1 MSFEADDEGEL
12 DCRYTS
18 LSNPEDVRA
27 LVAAISVARRSISC
41 CFCRRNG
48 SSTIQV
54 RALYLHGCGITAGGA
69 EVLAQFLQSAGASAL
84 THLSL
89 SDNPIGDPGVLA
101 LIHKGLMNNNSLEYL
116 SLRSTGITSECGPTI
131 GKLLEASTL
140 TEISLE
146 GNALEDKGVCTMFF
160 CAHSTLLPT
169 HPGSSISSLS
179 KQNKTLLSASPPPS
193 TPLLNK

>member
-41 CFCRRNG
+41 CFCRNG
-48 SSTIQV
+48 SSSANPV
-54 RALYLHGCGITAGGA
+54 RALYLHGCGITADGV

-89 SDNPIGDPGVLA
+89 SDNPIGDRGVLA
-101 LIHKGLMNNNSLEYL
+101 LIQKGLMNNNSLEYL
-116 SLRSTGITSECGPTI
+116 SLRSTGITSESGPTI

-140 TEISLE
+140 TELSLE
-146 GNALEDKGVCTMFF
+146 GTALEDKGVC
-160 CAHSTLLPT
+160 
-169 HPGSSISSLS
+169 
-179 KQNKTLLSASPPPS
+179 
-193 TPLLNK
+193 PLYI

>member
-18 LSNPEDVRA
+18 LSNPEDVHA

-48 SSTIQV
+48 SSTNQV

-116 SLRSTGITSECGPTI
+116 SLRSTGITSESGPTI

-146 GNALEDKGVCTMFF
+146 GNALEDKGVCFF
-160 CAHSTLLPT
+160 VLTPPSYPPTLV
-169 HPGSSISSLS
+169 HPFRAC
-179 KQNKTLLSASPPPS
+179 QNKTKRFVCLSPTFHPP
-193 TPLLNK
+193 LE